1 MTDIASVA
9 DHRPQ
14 PGTHTP
20 GKYPHLKNPNNLNGI
35 RVMPHVAVPIVLM
48 GAGTI
53 CQYTGMDEWLIRP
66 FFDATDKSWPY
77 ESNWW
82 VAGLIHKGGR
92 DLISLIMISL
102 LIGLIAS
109 WFYKPLCRFRRDL
122 AYLLFGALSGILIVA
137 LIKNV
142 THIYIPSDL
151 VQFGGSMPHIRL
163 FDSVPPGLPI
173 GHAFPAG
180 HASGAFAL
188 ISFYFLFTVRGSRWR
203 YPALA
208 ACLALG
214 FTFGLAQQIRGKHFF
229 SHDLFA
235 LAICWTGA
243 LLVLYAMGL
252 SRRAELTP
260 HVEPEPK
267 A

>member
-1 MTDIASVA
+1 MTATDS
-9 DHRPQ
+9 
-14 PGTHTP
+14 TP
-20 GKYPHLKNPNNLNGI
+20 GLRLLPHA
-35 RVMPHVAVPIVLM
+35 AVPFALVL
-48 GAGTI
+48 AGTI
-53 CQYTGMDEWLIRP
+53 CQYAGIDEWLISP
-66 FFDATDKSWPY
+66 FFDPAGKSWPY

-102 LIGLIAS
+102 LIGLVAS
-109 WFYKPLCRFRRDL
+109 WFYKPLSRFRRDL
-122 AYLLFGALSGILIVA
+122 AYLLFGALSGILVVA
-137 LIKNV
+137 LIKNT

-151 VQFGGSMPHIRL
+151 AIYGGTMPHIRL
-163 FDSVPPGLPI
+163 FDPTPPGLPI

-203 YPALA
+203 YPSLA
-208 ACLALG
+208 ACLAVG
-214 FTFGLAQQIRGKHFF
+214 FIFGLAQQIRGKHFF

-252 SRRAELTP
+252 GRRAKVTP
-260 HVEPEPK
+260 PIEMESKV
-267 A
+267 

>member
-1 MTDIASVA
+1 MA
-9 DHRPQ
+9 
-14 PGTHTP
+14 
-20 GKYPHLKNPNNLNGI
+20 
-35 RVMPHVAVPIVLM
+35 
-48 GAGTI
+48 AGTI

-92 DLISLIMISL
+92 DLIRLIMISL

-109 WFYKPLCRFRRDL
+109 WFYRPLSRFRQDL

-137 LIKNV
+137 LIKNM

-151 VQFGGSMPHIRL
+151 VQFGGTMPHIRL
-163 FDSVPPGLPI
+163 FDPVPPGLPV

-235 LAICWTGA
+235 LAICWSTA
-243 LLVLYAMGL
+243 LIVLWLFGSLHRIAAVQTVP
-252 SRRAELTP
+252 AE
-260 HVEPEPK
+260 VK
-267 A
+267 V